1 MPLLLLTLPSTPS
14 PGPSANAM
22 KTQRIRT
29 KLVRYIPHM
38 AQGKQDKKIIEK
50 VQYSTAVR
58 TQQPLE
64 TGQTPAVDQSN
75 FNIRVFTP
83 SATSSMSP

>member
-1 MPLLLLTLPSTPS
+1 
-14 PGPSANAM
+14 M

-38 AQGKQDKKIIEK
+38 AQGKQNKKITEK
-50 VQYSTAVR
+50 SPIQHSSEN
-58 TQQPLE
+58 QQPLE